1 MRALSDS
8 ELLSVW
14 EQGIGLPPVKRAL
27 DLLAGSCSEMP
38 LDELARLSIGQRD
51 YLLFRLREC
60 TFGPQMVCLATCPV
74 CGERLELTFN
84 VGDILAAPE
93 VGPDEDLEVVVSGYA
108 LRFRLPNS
116 LDLVAIAGS
125 ENTESARD
133 LLLNRCMLAILH
145 KGEQITVDRLPT
157 EVVNAVMEL
166 MEKADPQADVRLDL
180 SCPACAHRWEAAFDI
195 VQFFWSEIESWAR
208 RILFEVHLLARAY
221 GWCEANI
228 LAMSPKRR
236 QIYLEMAS
244 G

>member
-1 MRALSDS
+1 MRALFDS

-14 EQGIGLPPVKRAL
+14 EQGTGLPPVKKAL
-27 DLLAGSCSEMP
+27 VLLADSCSETS
-38 LDELARLSIGQRD
+38 LEELAKLSIGQRD
-51 YLLFRLREC
+51 SLLFRLREC
-60 TFGPQMVCLATCPV
+60 TFGPRMVCLATCPV

-84 VGDILAAPE
+84 VGDILAVPE
-93 VGPDEDLEVVVSGYA
+93 VGPDENLAAEVSGYE

-116 LDLVAIAGS
+116 LDLVAIVGS
-125 ENTESARD
+125 EDTESACD
-133 LLLNRCMLAILH
+133 LLLNRCMLSIRN

-180 SCPACAHRWEAAFDI
+180 SCPACDHRWEAAFDI

-221 GWCEANI
+221 GWCEADI

-236 QIYLEMAS
+236 QLYLEMVS